1 MDREEMKEH
10 WQGTCMAERKPM
22 QEVMTAHA
30 SGEGVEWL
38 WARGEKRRN
47 DWAFALGQQVEVES
61 GPS

>member
-1 MDREEMKEH
+1 
-10 WQGTCMAERKPM
+10 MAERKPM